1 MRTSPPFWWYNAI
14 RKGVIVLQIGNNYFS
29 RYAVVAGKVMP
40 RVVEPETL
48 ISTVI
53 MYLEGGNAL
62 FWNSTDSTQE
72 EMRQALQIL
81 EEIDTVETADEISI
95 GS

>member
-1 MRTSPPFWWYNAI
+1 M
-14 RKGVIVLQIGNNYFS
+14 QIGNNYFS
-29 RYAVVAGKVMP
+29 RCAVIAGKVIP
-40 RVVEPETL
+40 KEVTPETL
-48 ISTVI
+48 IITVI

-81 EEIDTVETADEISI
+81 EEIDTVENATEITSEP
-95 GS
+95 